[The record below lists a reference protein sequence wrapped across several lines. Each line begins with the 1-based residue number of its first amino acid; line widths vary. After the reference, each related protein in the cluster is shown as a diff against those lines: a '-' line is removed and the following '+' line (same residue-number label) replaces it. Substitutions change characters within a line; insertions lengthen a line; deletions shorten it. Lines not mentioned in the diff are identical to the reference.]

1 MGFKKKRGI
10 KLDYYQQGYIYFVC
24 ANYKRLPKTIR
35 SKLDRV
41 VCDVG
46 GFDGDALSKL
56 LFDVSSSVL
65 SVSLEFNLS
74 EGKLCRMR
82 EEFYRRAY
90 RELTK

>member
-1 MGFKKKRGI
+1 MAFKKKRGI

-24 ANYKRLPKTIR
+24 ANYKRLPQGMR
-35 SKLDRV
+35 SKLDRIV
-41 VCDVG
+41 RDVG
-46 GFDGDALSKL
+46 GFDGDALAKL

-65 SVSLEFNLS
+65 SVSLNFSLS

-82 EEFYRRAY
+82 EEFYKRAY

>member
-24 ANYKRLPKTIR
+24 ANYKRLPQGMRT
-35 SKLDRV
+35 KLDRV
-41 VCDVG
+41 VRDVG

-65 SVSLEFNLS
+65 SVSLEFSLS

-82 EEFYRRAY
+82 EEFYKRAY